1 MSCMIK
7 HLPPYIH
14 LISAEVKSMP
24 EWHNRDFPVIAPL
37 GHEKW
42 DHDTPYP
49 YASIIALEP
58 KQSISAKPRPAIQVF
73 SADGSEC
80 VSYGLLAVRDGY
92 PLIVVKV
99 PFPELMHYLRNAKKS
114 ISPLLNAKVNQ
125 KPWIHVKN
133 WHEKDLEFF
142 SDSDQFDAADAIKLI
157 QQWGEWER
165 DKKSWRSRMKR
176 FWKGFNPGSL
186 SARSAAEN
194 RFTKYCNAMGL
205 ERGDGKDFREPLEA
219 LYYALAFAQLVA
231 DRVKADQ
238 EVQ

>member
-1 MSCMIK
+1 MIK

-133 WHEKDLEFF
+133 CHEQDLTF
-142 SDSDQFDAADAIKLI
+142 SSNSDQFNAAVALMVLKK
-157 QQWGEWER
+157 WGEWESEN
-165 DKKSWRSRMKR
+165 KSWRERMGNI
-176 FWKGFNPGSL
+176 WPDFNPRSL
-186 SARSAAEN
+186 SAREAAEN
-194 RFTKYCNAMGL
+194 LFAKNCKAMGL
-205 ERGDGKDFREPLEA
+205 KRGDGKDFKEA
-219 LYYALAFAQLVA
+219 LEDLDFALNYARISAA
-231 DRVKADQ
+231 RMRADQ